1 MKYLICTAFILL
13 YTAIGG
19 KLAIA
24 QQASFK
30 STSEVQEDWLKA
42 LQGSESLMSFYSKN
56 SGILIGD
63 SLYVGLDKIDGQI
76 EKVNTWQFV
85 KYTSEETF
93 QLRENQKFELGS
105 YQTRDGKT
113 YSTIIGWR
121 KGAEWKK
128 EFEVWYEKTFSGTQK
143 DVVEKERGIW
153 EKHSNQHRPDLIVE
167 DLASKNGKY
176 FNRGKEYHRDEI
188 ASAYSYMNNSSYSIK
203 LTALKVLQV
212 DESTIFDIGTFD
224 VGGKGLYTLI
234 WKKEAGEWKLLLDF
248 NF

>member
-1 MKYLICTAFILL
+1 MKYLICTAFIIL

-24 QQASFK
+24 QQTSNK
-30 STSEVQEDWLKA
+30 STSEVQKVWLKA
-42 LQGSESLMSFYSKN
+42 LQGSESLVSFYTKN
-56 SGILIGD
+56 SGVLIGD
-63 SLYVGLDKIDGQI
+63 SLYVGWDKIESQI
-76 EKVNTWQFV
+76 QKVYTWQFEN
-85 KYTSEETF
+85 YTSEETF
-93 QLRENQKFELGS
+93 QLRDNQKFELGS

-128 EFEVWYEKTFSGTQK
+128 ELEIWYEKTFSGTQE
-143 DVVEKERGIW
+143 DRVERERGIW
-153 EKHSNQHRPDLIVE
+153 EKHSNQHRPDLIVKE
-167 DLASKNGKY
+167 LASRNGKY

-188 ASAYSYMNNSSYSIK
+188 ASAYSYMNDKSYSIK
-203 LTALKVLQV
+203 LTALKVVQV

-234 WKKEAGEWKLLLDF
+234 WKKEDGEWKLLLDF

>member
-1 MKYLICTAFILL
+1 MKYLLCVTSIFLL
-13 YTAIGG
+13 TTVGVSQAM
-19 KLAIA
+19 A
-24 QQASFK
+24 QTSNK

-42 LQGSESLMSFYSKN
+42 LQGSESLMSFYSQN

-63 SLYVGLDKIDGQI
+63 SLYVGWDKIEGQI
-76 EKVNTWQFV
+76 QKIYTWQFEN
-85 KYTSEETF
+85 YTSEETF
-93 QLRENQKFELGS
+93 QLREGQKFEIGF

-121 KGAEWKK
+121 KGTEWKK
-128 EFEVWYEKTFSGTQK
+128 ELEVLYEKAFSGTQK

-153 EKHSNQHRPDLIVE
+153 QHHSNQHRPDLIVE
-167 DLASKNGKY
+167 ELASRNGKY

-203 LTALKVLQV
+203 LTALKVVQV
-212 DESTIFDIGTFD
+212 DDSTIFDIGTFD

-234 WKKEAGEWKLLLDF
+234 WKKEDGEWKLLLDF

>member
-1 MKYLICTAFILL
+1 MKYLIYTAFIFL
-13 YTAIGG
+13 YTAIGVNH
-19 KLAIA
+19 AIA
-24 QQASFK
+24 QQ
-30 STSEVQEDWLKA
+30 TSNKLTNEVQEDWLRL
-42 LQGSESLMSFYSKN
+42 LQHSENLLPFYTDN
-56 SGILIGD
+56 SGMLIND
-63 SLYVGLDKIDGQI
+63 SLYVGLDEIAEQI
-76 EKVNTWQFV
+76 KKVCSWQIQD
-85 KYTSEETF
+85 YTSEETF

-105 YQTRDGKT
+105 YQSKDGKT

-128 EFEVWYEKTFSGTQK
+128 ELEIWYEKTFSGTQE
-143 DVVEKERGIW
+143 DIVEKERGTW

-167 DLASKNGKY
+167 ELASQNGKY

-203 LTALKVLQV
+203 LTSLKVLQV

-234 WKKEAGEWKLLLDF
+234 WKKEDGKWKLLLDF